1 MCLWFS
7 YNSVL
12 RSPELPQPG
21 VCSTKLEKDCNK
33 AKINSGLKLYIQILN
48 VNTVIR
54 VGDKIL
60 EMLSTLTVDIALII
74 VPGFHR
80 EALHFIA
87 VVLNFGCT

>member
-1 MCLWFS
+1 M
-7 YNSVL
+7 
-12 RSPELPQPG
+12 
-21 VCSTKLEKDCNK
+21 
-33 AKINSGLKLYIQILN
+33 
-48 VNTVIR
+48 IR

-87 VVLNFGCT
+87 VVLNLGCT